1 MSDFTDAVERLN
13 EIVEKANRVREP
25 DLSTTPKLMR
35 HVAYRMKAFGLQR
48 DRVLADR
55 LIEAADELEEN
66 NQ

>member
-1 MSDFTDAVERLN
+1 MTAFTEAVERLN
-13 EIVEKANRVREP
+13 ALSEKANRLHEP

-35 HVAYRMKAFGLQR
+35 HIAYRMKAFGLQR